1 MMRFACRS
9 TTFPFVSWGTPM
21 SEVLQVEVRDS
32 RGTKNARRMRHA
44 GHTPA
49 ILYGHGKEVISLT
62 VPTDEINAA
71 VRHGSMLVEL
81 KGAVKGNAVINDL
94 QWDVFGAEVLHV
106 DFKRVD
112 ADERLVVE
120 VQVELR
126 GEAPG
131 TKQGGVVQQSLHTVE
146 VDAPVSAIPDKLH
159 ININDLHVDQ
169 VLTAGDIEDLPEGVK
184 LLTEADR
191 AVVQCQV
198 PMEQPEE
205 AAAEGATAE
214 PEVIGRKEGEDE
226 SEGES

>member
-1 MMRFACRS
+1 MRFAGRF
-9 TTFPFVSWGTPM
+9 TVFPIVSWGTPM

-32 RGTKNARRMRHA
+32 RGTKNARRMRRS

-49 ILYGHGKEVISLT
+49 VLYGHGKEVISLT
-62 VPTDEINAA
+62 ISTDEINAA

-81 KGAVKGNAVINDL
+81 KGAVKENAVINAL
-94 QWDVFGAEVLHV
+94 QWDVFGTEVLHV

-131 TKQGGVVQQSLHTVE
+131 TKEGGVVQQPLHAVE
-146 VDAPVSAIPDKLH
+146 IDAPVSAIPDKLH

-191 AVVQCQV
+191 VVAQCQM
-198 PMEQPEE
+198 PLEQPEE
-205 AAAEGATAE
+205 AAEAEGTAE
-214 PEVIGRKEGEDE
+214 PEVIGRKEEEGEA
-226 SEGES
+226 EGES